1 MCVYGN
7 RKQIHD
13 HSDRRKTNETEGETN
28 GYKYFNQ
35 LSGEKGVRPEGR
47 KWSALTLEPDIPA
60 KGEGSRRE

>member
-35 LSGEKGVRPEGR
+35 LSGK
-47 KWSALTLEPDIPA
+47 
-60 KGEGSRRE
+60 RESGQKAESGAR